1 MASLKCHFD
10 ADGWLQGPI
19 RITHL
24 FTPNHAMGFGNGQGV
39 VFHTEAG
46 FEAGTVDTFM
56 NRANSVSAFFSIA
69 QDGSCHQ
76 YLPVGEGYV
85 AWSQK
90 AGNETFR
97 GIEDEDRTHPSIPL
111 TAAQLTAFAQ
121 IFEACSA
128 FDGFP
133 LQITDSPNG
142 QGLILHSDGGFGW
155 GDHPDCPGPVRAA
168 QRPQI
173 VALAMSI
180 RQGAGTGPKSWTA
193 AGQLSLH
200 DLAVQHLGEDVSAV
214 LATTSRNSPG
224 AAFAPALA
232 RYIDTVFA
240 GDSTRCP
247 AGVTWHYPGKAG
259 HAASWVTK
267 GQDSLHALA
276 VQLGTAPSAILEAT
290 ADVAAAGKIQQLAAG
305 YVDGVF
311 AKSGLHVPAGVV
323 LMYGA
328 S

>member
-1 MASLKCHFD
+1 MTNLKCHFD

-19 RITHL
+19 SITHL

-39 VFHTEAG
+39 VFHTESG

-56 NRANSVSAFFSIA
+56 NPANQVSAFFSVGQSGA
-69 QDGSCHQ
+69 VTQ
-76 YLPVGEGYV
+76 YLPVGKGYV

-133 LQITDSPNG
+133 LQITDSPSG
-142 QGLILHSDGGFGW
+142 QGLILHSDGGQAW
-155 GDHPDCPGPVRAA
+155 GGHLQCPGPARAA
-168 QRPQI
+168 QRPKI

-180 RQGAGTGPKSWTA
+180 RQGGGTGPKQWTA

-200 DLAVQHLGEDVSAV
+200 DLAAQHLGEDVTAV
-214 LATTSRNSPG
+214 LATTARNSPG
-224 AAFAPALA
+224 A
-232 RYIDTVFA
+232 VFA
-240 GDSTRCP
+240 ADLASYVNAVFSADAGKCP
-247 AGVTWHYPGKAG
+247 AGVTWAYPGKG
-259 HAASWVTK
+259 GMASAWKTE
-267 GQDSLHALA
+267 GQMSLSALA
-276 VQLGTAPSAILEAT
+276 AQLKTRPAVMVQMT
-290 ADVAAAGKIQQLAAG
+290 ADVAPGGKLAANAAS
-305 YVDGVF
+305 YVNEVF
-311 AKSGLHVPAGVV
+311 AASSLHVPAGVV
-323 LMYGA
+323 LLYGG
-328 S
+328 